1 MAEESEAK
9 DAAQRSGCFDR
20 RLVEIFF
27 AQAQPA
33 GSGLPRMHL
42 DRRLVLLGK
51 LNPEKTIE
59 RNNGKL
65 DSFRLRF
72 SQQNQSIEPDA
83 LSCG

>member
-1 MAEESEAK
+1 VAEESEAK

-51 LNPEKTIE
+51 LNPEKNH